1 MPPARSL
8 TLLFTVPGILSP
20 PCPLPL
26 SVAHSPT
33 WTTQLSL
40 PSDTLSLTI
49 VFSTALTV
57 LVLLLS
63 ASPMRMWAPRWSSN
77 FSMLFPAL
85 SPHTARLVGVVCWA
99 LRRVLGLQK
108 WTRHTEPL
116 ASGDSQG
123 PLVGAYGTQTGDT

>member
-1 MPPARSL
+1 MPPSRSL

-20 PCPLPL
+20 PYPLPL
-26 SVAHSPT
+26 TVTHSPT

-40 PSDTLSLTI
+40 PTDTLSLTI

-63 ASPMRMWAPRWSSN
+63 ASPMRVWAPRWSSN

-85 SPHTARLVGVVCWA
+85 SPHTAQLVGCI
-99 LRRVLGLQK
+99 LGTAPGAETAAVDKTHRAPGL
-108 WTRHTEPL
+108 WGL
-116 ASGDSQG
+116 SG
-123 PLVGAYGTQTGDT
+123 PLGGSIRDLDW